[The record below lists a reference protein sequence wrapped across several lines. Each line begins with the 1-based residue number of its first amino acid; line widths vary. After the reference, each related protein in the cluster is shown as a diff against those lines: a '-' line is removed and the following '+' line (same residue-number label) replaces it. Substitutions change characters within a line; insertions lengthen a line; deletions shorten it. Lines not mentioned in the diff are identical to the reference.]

1 MESRNKTYESV
12 LAVLL
17 LLLLLYYFFWTTKGM
32 IVGIIVFL
40 VTTLLFS
47 VIADY
52 VALVWT
58 KLTQGIGFVMNHILM
73 ALVFLAILT
82 PIAFVY
88 RLTRKKNVL
97 NTSNKDSVFV
107 DRNHLYIPKDIES
120 PW

>member
-17 LLLLLYYFFWTTKGM
+17 LLLLLYYFFWTTKLM
-32 IVGIIVFL
+32 ITGIIVFL
-40 VTTLLFS
+40 VTTLVFS

-58 KLTQGIGFVMNHILM
+58 KLTQGIGFVMNHVLM
-73 ALVFLAILT
+73 TVVFLAILT
-82 PIAFVY
+82 PIALVY
-88 RLTRKKNVL
+88 RLTQSKKA
-97 NTSNKDSVFV
+97 TGKSSKDSAFI
-107 DRNHLYIPKDIES
+107 DRNHLFVSKDIES